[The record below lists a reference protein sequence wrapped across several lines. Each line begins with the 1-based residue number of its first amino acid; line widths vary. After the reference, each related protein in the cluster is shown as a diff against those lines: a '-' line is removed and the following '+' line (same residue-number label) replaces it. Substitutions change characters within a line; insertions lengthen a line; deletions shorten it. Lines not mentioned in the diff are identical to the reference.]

1 MSTQQEKLRQLAE
14 ITAKNKAEIERTV
27 YYDDFVKAF
36 QSLMEF
42 VDKAKNSLE
51 ETANNRSRQIDAEL
65 DKALKEINTKA
76 ETLSNLH
83 QKAANDLKSDQ
94 RTFQR
99 YIDEKLREVNDN
111 LPDDYDDQE
120 LRTQLNELQTAFND
134 LVIPDQFD
142 ATELT
147 NLVDKHTEEIEELK
161 KRPTGTGGGG
171 VSNARIQQA
180 FKYILKTEAPVGDIN
195 GVNTSYTVSQ
205 PIFAVLAISL
215 NGETIAQLPNYTIS
229 GKTITFSSALPSVY
243 SGKDFEIKYI

>member
-1 MSTQQEKLRQLAE
+1 M
-14 ITAKNKAEIERTV
+14 
-27 YYDDFVKAF
+27 
-36 QSLMEF
+36 
-42 VDKAKNSLE
+42 
-51 ETANNRSRQIDAEL
+51 
-65 DKALKEINTKA
+65 
-76 ETLSNLH
+76 
-83 QKAANDLKSDQ
+83 
-94 RTFQR
+94 
-99 YIDEKLREVNDN
+99 
-111 LPDDYDDQE
+111 
-120 LRTQLNELQTAFND
+120 
-134 LVIPDQFD
+134 
-142 ATELT
+142 